1 MVAVDFNYKDWLKKR
16 KTTTKVFIVVQF
28 ALGIEYS
35 MTFAT
40 LYLYL
45 KDVLHVTNNLNAFYS
60 SICGIYVSTQIVASL
75 VLCRLFDKY
84 RTLKL
89 FFILV
94 TFITF
99 VGNVL
104 YTIPYSP
111 YLLLAGRF
119 LSGTGGSLRPII
131 LSELT
136 RTYPS
141 DEVMAQMP
149 AMTVSYGIGF
159 TLGPVINFAF
169 VKARFTLLGIPIS
182 YANGAGLALSI
193 AFLVAFAMSIFFVS
207 DLSKEFDLKEE
218 IQKMDVDKLSL
229 DTLCGANEEDPSE
242 KVSERNDRDNE
253 PLLGKD
259 PSENGIEVSQLG
271 IMETLMKLF
280 SSIDIVLIFVFAFF
294 AYITMLLQDLWI
306 SMAVIKLLHWTVLEI
321 NLIFIFNGI
330 IISSICL
337 VLVFK
342 PPSKNQLVNIG
353 IASFVATCYTFGI
366 FLYFRLVKNIEWINV
381 ALWVI
386 YPFMMSTVVF
396 VDELFTMSVLAQ
408 MVPSKIQ
415 AFSESVRLMFSRL
428 GATLGLF
435 TAAFAFEYILY
446 VCPSCM
452 VISLVLMFF
461 LIWRKKHFQYP
472 KIIIL

>member
-1 MVAVDFNYKDWLKKR
+1 MVAVNFNYKEWLKKR
-16 KTTTKVFIVVQF
+16 KTTTKVFIVIQF

-35 MTFAT
+35 MTFTT

-94 TFITF
+94 IFITF

-119 LSGTGGSLRPII
+119 LSGAGGSLRPII

-136 RTYPS
+136 RIYPS
-141 DEVMAQMP
+141 DEVMAQLP
-149 AMTVSYGIGF
+149 AMTVSYGIG
-159 TLGPVINFAF
+159 TTVGPVINFAF
-169 VKARFTLLGIPIS
+169 VKARFTILGIPIN

-193 AFLVAFAMSIFFVS
+193 VFLAAFAMSLFFVS

-218 IQKMDVDKLSL
+218 IQKMDADKLSL
-229 DTLCGANEEDPSE
+229 DSLCVANEENPSTTLSERKALDNKPLLDEDPSE
-242 KVSERNDRDNE
+242 NRT
-253 PLLGKD
+253 
-259 PSENGIEVSQLG
+259 EVNKLG
-271 IMETLMKLF
+271 IMEIIMKLF

-294 AYITMLLQDLWI
+294 AYITILLQDLWI
-306 SMAVIKLLHWTVLEI
+306 SMAVIKLLNWTVLEI
-321 NLIFIFNGI
+321 NLIFLFNGI
-330 IISSICL
+330 IISSTCL

-353 IASFVATCYTFGI
+353 IASFIATCYTFGI
-366 FLYFRLVKNIEWINV
+366 FLYFRLVNSIEWFNV

-386 YPFMMSTVVF
+386 YPFMMSTIVF
-396 VDELFTMSVLAQ
+396 VDELLTMSVLAQ

-415 AFSESVRLMFSRL
+415 AFSESIRLMFSRL
-428 GATLGLF
+428 GATLL
-435 TAAFAFEYILY
+435 
-446 VCPSCM
+446 C
-452 VISLVLMFF
+452 SLQLLPLNIFYMFVHHVWSF
-461 LIWRKKHFQYP
+461 LWY
-472 KIIIL
+472 

>member
-1 MVAVDFNYKDWLKKR
+1 MVAVDFNYKEWLKKR
-16 KTTTKVFIVVQF
+16 KTTTKVFVFVQF
-28 ALGIEYS
+28 ALGLEYS
-35 MTFAT
+35 MTFTT

-60 SICGIYVSTQIVASL
+60 SICGIYVSAQIVASL
-75 VLCRLFDKY
+75 VLCHLFDKY

-104 YTIPYSP
+104 YAIPYSP

-119 LSGTGGSLRPII
+119 LSGAGGCLRPII

-136 RTYPS
+136 RVYPS
-141 DEVMAQMP
+141 DEIMAQMT
-149 AMTVSYGIGF
+149 AMTVSYGIGI
-159 TLGPVINFAF
+159 TLGPAINFAF

-193 AFLVAFAMSIFFVS
+193 VFLVAFALSLFFVS

-218 IQKMDVDKLSL
+218 IQKIDVDKLPL
-229 DTLCGANEEDPSE
+229 DSLCGANKKVSSE
-242 KVSERNDRDNE
+242 IFSERNNCDNE
-253 PLLGKD
+253 SLLGED
-259 PSENGIEVSQLG
+259 PSENGTEVNQLG
-271 IMETLMKLF
+271 IMETLIKLF

-294 AYITMLLQDLWI
+294 AYITILLQDLWI
-306 SMAVIKLLHWTVLEI
+306 SMTVIKLLHWTVLEI
-321 NLIFIFNGI
+321 NLIFILNGI
-330 IISSICL
+330 IITSICL
-337 VLVFK
+337 FLVFK

-366 FLYFRLVKNIEWINV
+366 FLYFRLVNNIEWINI

-386 YPFMMSTVVF
+386 YPFMMSTIVF

-446 VCPSCM
+446 VCPSFM
-452 VISLVLMFF
+452 AISLVLMLF
-461 LIWRKKHFQYP
+461 LIWRKEHFQNP
-472 KIIIL
+472 RMMIS

>member
-1 MVAVDFNYKDWLKKR
+1 MVAHDFNYKDWLARR

-35 MTFAT
+35 MTFTT
-40 LYLYL
+40 LYVYL
-45 KDVLHVTNNLNAFYS
+45 KDVIHVKNNLNAFYS
-60 SICGIYVSTQIVASL
+60 SICGIYVLTQIVASL

-89 FFILV
+89 FFILI

-111 YLLLAGRF
+111 YFLLAGRF
-119 LSGTGGSLRPII
+119 LSGAGGCLRPII

-136 RTYPS
+136 RSYPS
-141 DEVMAQMP
+141 DEVITQMS
-149 AMTVSYGIGF
+149 AMSFSYGIGF
-159 TLGPVINFAF
+159 TVGPAINIAF
-169 VKARFTLLGIPIS
+169 VKARFTLIGIPIN

-193 AFLVAFAMSIFFVS
+193 AFLMAFILSLFFLS

-218 IQKMDVDKLSL
+218 RQKKTTDKLSGPPRDEELEKDSL
-229 DTLCGANEEDPSE
+229 DSTNEDFANA
-242 KVSERNDRDNE
+242 
-253 PLLGKD
+253 PLLSG
-259 PSENGIEVSQLG
+259 SLLENSTEIDNVLCR
-271 IMETLMKLF
+271 LF

-294 AYITMLLQDLWI
+294 AYITMLMQDLWI
-306 SMAVIKLLHWTVLEI
+306 PMAVIKLLHWKVLEI
-321 NLIFIFNGI
+321 NLIFLLNGI
-330 IISSICL
+330 IISFICL
-337 VLVFK
+337 FLVFK
-342 PPSKNQLVNIG
+342 PPSKNQLVNLG
-353 IASFVATCYTFGI
+353 ISSFIATCYMYGI
-366 FLYFRLVKNIEWINV
+366 YLYFRLVGDIEWLNVTLWIIN
-381 ALWVI
+381 
-386 YPFMMSTVVF
+386 PFMKSTVVI

-415 AFSESVRLMFSRL
+415 ALTESVRLMFSRL
-428 GATLGLF
+428 GATLALF

-461 LIWRKKHFQYP
+461 LIWRKKHFQNP
-472 KIIIL
+472 KMIIS